1 MTHTS
6 ARSSS
11 DCQTTTASQLT
22 GSLQVGVGVG
32 GWKEKGKKKKHTTS
46 AGSEALRTVYC
57 TQYRLSESQ
66 QCKKHIVRG
75 GELKPVQVQTNP
87 VPELH
92 YVIEHVF
99 TLAFAGTLAFI
110 RIHFTGK
117 IISQPFS
124 NPTQKKKKSSCSLQ

>member
-66 QCKKHIVRG
+66 QCKKHIVRRG
-75 GELKPVQVQTNP
+75 
-87 VPELH
+87 
-92 YVIEHVF
+92 
-99 TLAFAGTLAFI
+99 
-110 RIHFTGK
+110 
-117 IISQPFS
+117 S
-124 NPTQKKKKSSCSLQ
+124 

>member
-1 MTHTS
+1 MLKSLNLKYSIEKKKCMYIFVSFFHCSKHIWIKQVIIYQEMQQKEERHVTHTS

-75 GELKPVQVQTNP
+75 G
-87 VPELH
+87 
-92 YVIEHVF
+92 
-99 TLAFAGTLAFI
+99 
-110 RIHFTGK
+110 
-117 IISQPFS
+117 S
-124 NPTQKKKKSSCSLQ
+124 